1 VGQPSLGFNSRLRE
15 SMLRFLQPVHE
26 ELRRRKLALLFQVAG
41 EYLRGRLLDVGGGRG
56 IVGEFAPLYSRF
68 AEVVIV
74 NLEPVSLPAAFHA
87 KVQTIVADGCALPF
101 RNASFDW
108 VFSNAVIEHVG
119 GGTRQSLFAQEI
131 RRVATRG
138 YFVATPDLYFPI
150 DPHTY
155 LPFYQFLPEALQRRV
170 IPFCPGFLR
179 RHEEIHMLSARSMRS
194 LFPDARV
201 ERTGFRL
208 WPNSLVACHMAD

>member
-1 VGQPSLGFNSRLRE
+1 
-15 SMLRFLQPVHE
+15 
-26 ELRRRKLALLFQVAG
+26 
-41 EYLRGRLLDVGGGRG
+41 
-56 IVGEFAPLYSRF
+56 VGEFEPLYSKS

-74 NLEPVSLPAAFHA
+74 NVAVVNVPGTLQV
-87 KVQTIVADGCALPF
+87 KVQTVMADGCSLPF

-131 RRVATRG
+131 RRVARRG

-155 LPFYQFLPEALQRRV
+155 LPFYQFLPDALQRRV
-170 IPFCPGFLR
+170 IPFCPGFLQ
-179 RHEEIHMLSARSMRS
+179 RHEEIHMLSARSLRS

-201 ERTGFRL
+201 GRTGFRL